1 MNDAKPLDG
10 KVAIVTGAA
19 GGVGRATVELL
30 TRRGAS
36 VVAEDVDANVAQLEA
51 PNVAAVSG
59 DVRKAETARK
69 AVETALSRFGRLDIL
84 VNNAAVIITKD
95 ILSTGEDE
103 WNDLMAVNVTGV
115 FHHCRA
121 VLPEMIRQKSGSI
134 VSVSS
139 ISGLVGLPL
148 QAAYCASKGAIVQ
161 LTRQLAVDYAEHGVR
176 VNSVAPGSIDTPFL
190 TRYLDSQPDPVAAER
205 AIKAAHPIGRI
216 GSPQEIAEAIAS
228 SPPTPRPSS
237 PARSCRQTAAT
248 WRDDCG
254 QPVRLVLRSRRHG
267 LDRRKGRLDA
277 DQPRRS
283 RLRTI
288 LRQRLTQTSA
298 FRCRAGCPP
307 ALGNGADGA

>member
-1 MNDAKPLDG
+1 MSEDRPLDG

-36 VVAEDVDANVAQLEA
+36 VVAEDVDANVARLEA
-51 PNVAAVSG
+51 PNVATVAG
-59 DVRKAETARK
+59 DVRKAGTARQ

-95 ILSTGEDE
+95 ILSTEEDE

-121 VLPEMIRQKSGSI
+121 VLPEMIAQKRGSI

-205 AIKAAHPIGRI
+205 AIKAAHPVGRI
-216 GSPQEIAEAIAS
+216 GSPGEIAEAIAFLASDAS
-228 SPPTPRPSS
+228 SFITG
-237 PARSCRQTAAT
+237 A
-248 WRDDCG
+248 
-254 QPVRLVLRSRRHG
+254 
-267 LDRRKGRLDA
+267 
-277 DQPRRS
+277 
-283 RLRTI
+283 I
-288 LRQRLTQTSA
+288 LS
-298 FRCRAGCPP
+298 
-307 ALGNGADGA
+307 ADGGYVAR

>member
-36 VVAEDVDANVAQLEA
+36 VVAEDVDARVSKLEASNVAT
-51 PNVAAVSG
+51 VAG

-69 AVETALSRFGRLDIL
+69 AAETALSRFGRLDIL

-176 VNSVAPGSIDTPFL
+176 VNSVAPGSVDTPFL

-216 GSPQEIAEAIAS
+216 GSPREIAEAIAFLASDAS
-228 SPPTPRPSS
+228 SFVTG
-237 PARSCRQTAAT
+237 A
-248 WRDDCG
+248 
-254 QPVRLVLRSRRHG
+254 
-267 LDRRKGRLDA
+267 
-277 DQPRRS
+277 
-283 RLRTI
+283 I
-288 LRQRLTQTSA
+288 LS
-298 FRCRAGCPP
+298 
-307 ALGNGADGA
+307 ADGGYVAR

>member
-1 MNDAKPLDG
+1 MNQAKPLDG

-36 VVAEDVDANVAQLEA
+36 VVAEDVDANVANLEA
-51 PNVAAVSG
+51 PNVAAVAG
-59 DVRKAETARK
+59 DVRKAGTARK
-69 AVETALSRFGRLDIL
+69 AVEVALARFGRLDIL

-95 ILSTGEDE
+95 ILSTEEDE

-121 VLPEMIRQKSGSI
+121 VLPEMMKQKSGSI

-176 VNSVAPGSIDTPFL
+176 VNSVAPGSVDTPFL

-205 AIKAAHPIGRI
+205 AIKAAHPMGRI
-216 GSPQEIAEAIAS
+216 GSPQEIAEVIAFLASDAS
-228 SPPTPRPSS
+228 SFITG
-237 PARSCRQTAAT
+237 A
-248 WRDDCG
+248 
-254 QPVRLVLRSRRHG
+254 
-267 LDRRKGRLDA
+267 
-277 DQPRRS
+277 
-283 RLRTI
+283 I
-288 LRQRLTQTSA
+288 LS
-298 FRCRAGCPP
+298 
-307 ALGNGADGA
+307 ADGGYVAR

>member
-1 MNDAKPLDG
+1 MSETKPLDG

-19 GGVGRATVELL
+19 GGVGRATVDLL

-36 VVAEDVDANVAQLEA
+36 VVAEDVDAGVSGLEG
-51 PNVAAVSG
+51 PNLAVVIG
-59 DVRKAETARK
+59 DVRQAGTARM

-95 ILSTGEDE
+95 ILSTEEEE

-121 VLPEMIRQKSGSI
+121 ALPPMIKQKRGSI

-161 LTRQLAVDYAEHGVR
+161 LTRQLAVDYADRGIR

-190 TRYLDSQPDPVAAER
+190 TRYLQSQPDPAAAES

-216 GSPQEIAEAIAS
+216 STPEEIAEAIAFLAS
-228 SPPTPRPSS
+228 D
-237 PARSCRQTAAT
+237 AASFVT
-248 WRDDCG
+248 G
-254 QPVRLVLRSRRHG
+254 
-267 LDRRKGRLDA
+267 A
-277 DQPRRS
+277 
-283 RLRTI
+283 I
-288 LRQRLTQTSA
+288 LS
-298 FRCRAGCPP
+298 
-307 ALGNGADGA
+307 ADGGYVAR

>member
-1 MNDAKPLDG
+1 MNEAKPLDG
-10 KVAIVTGAA
+10 RVAIVTGAA

-36 VVAEDVDANVAQLEA
+36 VVAEDVDANVAKLEA
-51 PNVAAVSG
+51 PNVAAVTG
-59 DVRKAETARK
+59 DVRRAETARK
-69 AVETALSRFGRLDIL
+69 AVQTALSRFGRLDIL

-95 ILSTGEDE
+95 ILSTEEDE

-121 VLPEMIRQKSGSI
+121 VLPEMMKQRSGSI

-176 VNSVAPGSIDTPFL
+176 VNSVAPGSVDTPFL

-205 AIKAAHPIGRI
+205 AIKAAHPMGRI
-216 GSPQEIAEAIAS
+216 GSPREIAEAIAFLASDAS
-228 SPPTPRPSS
+228 SFITG
-237 PARSCRQTAAT
+237 A
-248 WRDDCG
+248 
-254 QPVRLVLRSRRHG
+254 
-267 LDRRKGRLDA
+267 
-277 DQPRRS
+277 
-283 RLRTI
+283 I
-288 LRQRLTQTSA
+288 LS
-298 FRCRAGCPP
+298 
-307 ALGNGADGA
+307 ADGGYVAR

>member
-1 MNDAKPLDG
+1 MNQAKPLDG

-36 VVAEDVDANVAQLEA
+36 VVAEDVDANVANLEA
-51 PNVAAVSG
+51 PNVAAVAG
-59 DVRKAETARK
+59 DVRKAGTARK
-69 AVETALSRFGRLDIL
+69 AVEVALARFGRLDIL

-95 ILSTGEDE
+95 ILSTEEDE

-121 VLPEMIRQKSGSI
+121 VLPEMIKQKSGSI

-176 VNSVAPGSIDTPFL
+176 VNSVAPGSVDTPFL

-205 AIKAAHPIGRI
+205 AIKAAHPMGRI
-216 GSPQEIAEAIAS
+216 GSPQEIAEVIAFLASDAS
-228 SPPTPRPSS
+228 SFITG
-237 PARSCRQTAAT
+237 A
-248 WRDDCG
+248 
-254 QPVRLVLRSRRHG
+254 
-267 LDRRKGRLDA
+267 
-277 DQPRRS
+277 
-283 RLRTI
+283 I
-288 LRQRLTQTSA
+288 LS
-298 FRCRAGCPP
+298 
-307 ALGNGADGA
+307 ADGGYVAR